1 MTWRTQLNISTLC
14 IFFTSA
20 SFTMCVPF
28 LPVYLLELGAA
39 EDHIEFWSAL
49 TFAVTFLISGI
60 LAPVWGRIS
69 DNKSKKLMALRASII
84 LALSYGCG
92 GLVQTPWQL
101 IGARIIQGFGV
112 GYLTTTMSM
121 VSEYSPKD
129 KLGTS
134 MSQIQTAQLIGTIS
148 GPLLGG
154 TLAHAW
160 GYRASFIIAACCL
173 LLVTAITAFLPGN
186 TKAQAKTKEQMLTE
200 AQNMAPKEPGHR
212 SGSILQDLKFCFSDR
227 IICELLIAWFLFA
240 AVTVALQPL
249 MSLYVAE
256 FIGGYDDVA
265 FYTGVACAI
274 PSIAGVFSS
283 ALWGYLGQKRG
294 YYRVI
299 IGSTLGAGLFLC
311 SQALVPSYTL
321 LLITQGLVGLFLVGL
336 NPAISAAM
344 TLATPPD
351 FKGRA
356 FGALMMSRQFGSM
369 LGPFAGAAIAHRF
382 AIANQFLVS
391 GVLLLVLSTYFI
403 WRYRALKRA
412 QLSGLLTALVA
423 PTPHDAPEPQA
434 TTASQETTTF
444 QETSASQTTVADG
457 QQTQTQPGPAQ
468 EQPEPTHEQPD
479 SAAKP

>member
-20 SFTMCVPF
+20 SFTMCMPF
-28 LPVYLLELGAA
+28 LPVYLLELGAP
-39 EDHIEFWSAL
+39 ESKIEFWSAL

-60 LAPVWGRIS
+60 LAPIWGRIS

-92 GLVQTPWQL
+92 GIVQTPLQL

-148 GPLLGG
+148 GPLIGG
-154 TLAHAW
+154 SLAHVL
-160 GYRASFIIAACCL
+160 GYRASFIIAGLCL
-173 LLVTAITAFLPGN
+173 LLVTAITALLPSHS
-186 TKAQAKTKEQMLTE
+186 KSVAQTKEQILSDIKHGQPT
-200 AQNMAPKEPGHR
+200 APQALR
-212 SGSILQDLKFCFSDR
+212 GSIWQDLKFCFSDH
-227 IICELLIAWFLFA
+227 IICELLLAWFLFA

-265 FYTGVACAI
+265 FYTGLACSL
-274 PSIAGVFSS
+274 PSLTGVFSS
-283 ALWGYLGQKRG
+283 SLWGYLGQKRG

-311 SQALVPSYTL
+311 SQALVPNYTML
-321 LLITQGLVGLFLVGL
+321 LVTQGLVGLFLVGL
-336 NPAISAAM
+336 NPAISAAL

-369 LGPFAGAAIAHRF
+369 LGPFAGAAIAHSF
-382 AIANQFLVS
+382 AIADQFLVS
-391 GVLLLVLSTYFI
+391 GALLLLVSTYFGY
-403 WRYRALKRA
+403 RYRVLKRSPRSA
-412 QLSGLLTALVA
+412 LQQALLA
-423 PTPHDAPEPQA
+423 PHA
-434 TTASQETTTF
+434 ASR
-444 QETSASQTTVADG
+444 
-457 QQTQTQPGPAQ
+457 QP
-468 EQPEPTHEQPD
+468 
-479 SAAKP
+479 

>member
-1 MTWRTQLNISTLC
+1 MAYAKKLYMAGYRAL
-14 IFFTSA
+14 
-20 SFTMCVPF
+20 
-28 LPVYLLELGAA
+28 YLLELGAP

-92 GLVQTPWQL
+92 GIVQTPWQL

-154 TLAHAW
+154 SLAHAM
-160 GYRASFIIAACCL
+160 GYRASFIIAALCL
-173 LLVTAITAFLPGN
+173 LLVTAITSFLPGH

-200 AQNMAPKEPGHR
+200 AQRMAPPEPGHR
-212 SGSILQDLKFCFSDR
+212 SGSIWQDLKFCFSDR
-227 IICELLIAWFLFA
+227 IICELLSAWFLFA

-249 MSLYVAE
+249 LSLYVAE

-265 FYTGVACAI
+265 FYTGLACAI

-283 ALWGYLGQKRG
+283 SLWGYLGQKRG

-311 SQALVPSYTL
+311 SQALVPNYTL

-369 LGPFAGAAIAHRF
+369 LGPLAGAAIAHRF

-391 GVLLLVLSTYFI
+391 GILLLMLSAYFI
-403 WRYRALKRA
+403 YRYRALKRD
-412 QLSGLLTALVA
+412 QLSGLRAALIAPSESPQANTSEAAA
-423 PTPHDAPEPQA
+423 PTAANTA
-434 TTASQETTTF
+434 TLA
-444 QETSASQTTVADG
+444 
-457 QQTQTQPGPAQ
+457 
-468 EQPEPTHEQPD
+468 EPTGARRD
-479 SAAKP
+479 SGAKP